1 MAMRFSDDRAPQSSF
16 YDDVIKEAVG
26 FSDLDDQRFH
36 QELSNI
42 VTRKLF
48 GSGTTQPERLRLIRE
63 IYNRTRGLDI
73 LQPLLD
79 DPTVTE
85 IMVNGPNHVFYEKD
99 GVIGQT
105 EIVFDSM
112 RHLFDVVSTLFS
124 RLNRPLSLHNPIAD
138 ARLKDG
144 SRANAAIPP
153 VAPDGPVLTLRKFTG
168 VRHTPEALVETGFLT
183 TDSLKFLQHQVRERR
198 SVFICGGTGTG
209 KTTLLNVLS
218 SFIPDHERIVTIE
231 DSAELQL
238 VNQPNLVR
246 LEARLPGPDG
256 EGEITISQLIRA
268 SLRMRPDRIIV
279 GEVRGREA
287 ADLIHAMN
295 TGHPGS
301 LCTGHG
307 NSCRDMIVGLSNLVL
322 DGSTM
327 PLEAVRQTLA
337 SVIDIMV
344 HISRVSGGRRKVD
357 EICAVESGAD
367 GQPQIKLLFA
377 PREGD
382 GELVSLV

>member
-1 MAMRFSDDRAPQSSF
+1 MAKRFSDDRTLQPSF
-16 YDDVIKEAVG
+16 FDDVIKEVVG
-26 FSDLDDQRFH
+26 FSDLDDRQFH

-79 DPTVTE
+79 DPSVTE

-99 GVIGQT
+99 GVIHQA
-105 EIVFDSM
+105 EIVFDNM

-168 VRHTPEALVETGFLT
+168 VRHTPEALIETGFLT
-183 TDSLKFLQHQVRERR
+183 TESLVFLQKQVRERR

-231 DSAELQL
+231 DSIELQL

-287 ADLIHAMN
+287 ADLIQAMN

-307 NSCRDMIVGLSNLVL
+307 NSCRDMIVRLSNLVL

-344 HISRVSGGRRKVD
+344 HISRVAGGRRKVD

-367 GQPQIKLLFA
+367 GQPQIKLLYA

>member
-1 MAMRFSDDRAPQSSF
+1 MAKRFSDDRTLQPSF
-16 YDDVIKEAVG
+16 FDDVIKEVVG
-26 FSDLDDQRFH
+26 FSDLDDRQFH

-79 DPTVTE
+79 DPSVTE

-99 GVIGQT
+99 GVIHQA
-105 EIVFDSM
+105 EIVFDNM

-168 VRHTPEALVETGFLT
+168 VRHTPEALIETGFLT
-183 TDSLKFLQHQVRERR
+183 TESLGFLQKQVRERR

-231 DSAELQL
+231 DSIELQL

-287 ADLIHAMN
+287 ADLIQAMN

-307 NSCRDMIVGLSNLVL
+307 NSCHDMIVRLSNLVL

-344 HISRVSGGRRKVD
+344 HISRVAGGRRKVD

-367 GQPQIKLLFA
+367 GQPQIKLLYA